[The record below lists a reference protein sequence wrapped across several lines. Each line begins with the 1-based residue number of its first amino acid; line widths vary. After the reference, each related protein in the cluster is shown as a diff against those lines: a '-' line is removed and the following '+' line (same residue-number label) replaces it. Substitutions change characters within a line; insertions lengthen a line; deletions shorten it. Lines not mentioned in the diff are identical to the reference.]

1 MLTLRVA
8 MHELPMPKDKKASEA
23 GKNWQT
29 AMADVVAKNR
39 GDFRRRNNHDS
50 YQKAFGRLLRALKAE
65 V

>member
-8 MHELPMPKDKKASEA
+8 MHELPMPKDKEASEA

-29 AMADVVAKNR
+29 SMADVVAKNR
-39 GDFRRRNNHDS
+39 GDFRLRNNHDS
-50 YQKAFGRLLRALKAE
+50 YQTFGKLLRALKAE